1 MAWVCSNKGAK
12 QETLAHAG
20 DAFPVAQEEPDGRRF
35 PWELGNNYHRGWGV
49 AISSGR
55 AIVGHT
61 QGLGFHPQRHKSKAT
76 RKIPPVCPTRR
87 GRPPFQD
94 LLPRGPRDRDRP
106 LGGDSCPHRARKPAL
121 SGPLPF
127 MAAVT
132 SFLLLE
138 QTFPCGSAPTPSC
151 RLGGP
156 ISWTRQWLLVCTDL

>member
-1 MAWVCSNKGAK
+1 M
-12 QETLAHAG
+12 
-20 DAFPVAQEEPDGRRF
+20 PQEEPDGRRF

-49 AISSGR
+49 AISRGR

-61 QGLGFHPQRHKSKAT
+61 QGPGFHPQRHKKQGYTQNPS
-76 RKIPPVCPTRR
+76 CPSHEAAGGGGTTG

-94 LLPRGPRDRDRP
+94 PLPQGPHDRDRP
-106 LGGDSCPHRARKPAL
+106 LGRDSCPHRARKPAL

-132 SFLLLE
+132 SFLLLQ